1 MGAVDKIDVAILCG
15 GLGTRISEQLHG
27 KPKPMID
34 IEGKPFLD
42 ILVSRLKNFGF
53 NRFIFCSGYKGEQ
66 IEEYF
71 AGRGE
76 CYFSHE
82 RSPLGTAG
90 ALKLATNYF
99 VNKDILLLNGD
110 SFCTIDYHDFVDF
123 HLSNNGILS
132 VVVAPIQGRC
142 DGGSVCVDKENRI
155 VSFIE
160 KGIGSNFIN
169 AGVYLLKSNLLDYI
183 PIEKKCSLEFD
194 IFPTLKSGLAF
205 AYSTQ
210 KRLFDVGTPERLREF
225 REIYRDLKFTGER
238 P

>member
-15 GLGTRISEQLHG
+15 GLGTRIKDELKG

-34 IEGKPFLD
+34 VDGKPFLE
-42 ILVSRLKNFGF
+42 ILVSRLKKFGF
-53 NRFIFCSGYKGEQ
+53 TRFIFCSGYKGEQ

-71 AGRGE
+71 GGRGDY
-76 CYFSHE
+76 YFSHE

-90 ALKLATNYF
+90 ALKFATNYF

-110 SFCTIDYHDFVDF
+110 SFCTIDYQDFVDF

-132 VVVAPIQGRC
+132 VVVAPVEGRG
-142 DGGSVCVDKENRI
+142 DGGSVGVDKENRI
-155 VSFIE
+155 VSFVE

-169 AGVYLLKSNLLDYI
+169 AGVYLLKNTLLDYI
-183 PIEKKCSLEFD
+183 PTGRRCSLEYD

-210 KRLFDVGTPERLREF
+210 ERLFDVGTPERLCEF
-225 REIYRDLKFTGER
+225 RKIYRDSQFTGDR